1 MAIVR
6 YNQSDDADERSRIYQ
21 KEIQPAFEK
30 LVEFII
36 NTFRYY
42 YIGDLTMKQAQQEV
56 VAFLVEKLERFK
68 PESGKA
74 FSYYSLVAKRFCI
87 QRNKTNYKKMIT
99 GLSVSLDE
107 GRLEDAVIENPYEEA
122 DNLEKFQ
129 TSFVEYWDTRIEQL
143 CPKKTDMHVAMAV
156 LELFR
161 RRASLEL
168 FNKKA
173 LYIYI
178 REIADISGLSAKPTT
193 TPQITRVIKLIK
205 GKYKEMYKDYLLYGG
220 LCKNKVY

>member
-6 YNQSDDADERSRIYQ
+6 YNQSDDVEERSRIYQ

-56 VAFLVEKLERFK
+56 VAFLVEKLNRFK
-68 PESGKA
+68 PASGKA

-87 QRNKTNYKKMIT
+87 QRNKTNYKKLVT

-107 GRLEDAVIENPYEEA
+107 NRLEDVAVEDPYEEA
-122 DNLEKFQ
+122 DSLERFQ
-129 TSFVEYWDTRIEQL
+129 NSFVDYWDSRLDQL
-143 CPKKTDMHVAMAV
+143 CPKKADAHVAAAV

-161 RRASLEL
+161 RRASIEL
-168 FNKKA
+168 YKKKA

-178 REIADISGLSAKPTT
+178 REIADISGLSTKPTT
-193 TPQITRVIKLIK
+193 TPQITRMIKLIK
-205 GKYKEMYKDYLLYGG
+205 GKYKEMYKDYLLCGG
-220 LCKNKVY
+220 LRKDKQY